1 MSGLLYANILARE
14 LLAEELPNRWQHV
27 QAVGERTKLF
37 VNAHDRPTFDKL
49 RAAGIVHDIGYADKV
64 RETGFHP
71 IDGARHLRRLGFD
84 EDIVSLVAHHTCA
97 HIEADLRGLQPALL
111 QEFALRP
118 QLPHDELLYCDLTT
132 GPTGE
137 VVTVESRLREV
148 KRRYGP
154 DDLVHRFITIAE
166 DQLLA
171 AASRAESKIRF
182 AADRDRDIYRDV
194 WGLVQT
200 S

>member
-1 MSGLLYANILARE
+1 MSGPLCANILARE

-37 VNAHDRPTFDKL
+37 ADAHDRPTFDKL
-49 RAAGIVHDIGYADKV
+49 RAAGIVHDIGYADQV

-111 QEFALRP
+111 QEFPLRP
-118 QLPHDELLYCDLTT
+118 ELPHDELLYCDLTT
-132 GPTGE
+132 GPTGQ
-137 VVTVESRLREV
+137 VLTVEARLCDV

-171 AASRAESKIRF
+171 AAGRAEAKIGRTV
-182 AADRDRDIYRDV
+182 DRGRDISQDV
-194 WGLVQT
+194 RELLQT